1 MSRRCW
7 GFCSVTCCAGCSSS
21 PSTSSPAPLPPTPC
35 CSLLG
40 LLIAPACIER
50 FGWPSVFYLFGGVGL
65 LWTVWWERLMV
76 EVSAG
81 LGCLACLWGGELE
94 EPAANS

>member
-1 MSRRCW
+1 VLGVLFCHLLCW
-7 GFCSVTCCAGCSSS
+7 MQQLTLCPGPV
-21 PSTSSPAPLPPTPC
+21 PLPPTPC

-40 LLIAPACIER
+40 LLVAPACIER

-81 LGCLACLWGGELE
+81 LGCLACLWGGELK